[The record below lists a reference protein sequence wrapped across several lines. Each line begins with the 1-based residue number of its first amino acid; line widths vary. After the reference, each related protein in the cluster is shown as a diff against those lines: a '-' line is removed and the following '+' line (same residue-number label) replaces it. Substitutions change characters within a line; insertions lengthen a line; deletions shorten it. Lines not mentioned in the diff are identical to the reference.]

1 MDKRKDISAST
12 KLYLATP
19 FFNPDQVRRVEEA
32 TKALNANPTV
42 DVVHFPFDHQ
52 YKDTSFD
59 RDPEGIFGSFEWQV
73 ATYQN
78 DLSAMNTAD
87 AGVFLYD
94 VENVDDGTA
103 FELGFM
109 RAMHKPAIV
118 VLLSENGLEGKEL
131 NLMIARGGT
140 YFMTDINELA
150 TYDFNHFPT
159 NPLPDMDVI

>member
-1 MDKRKDISAST
+1 
-12 KLYLATP
+12 
-19 FFNPDQVRRVEEA
+19 
-32 TKALNANPTV
+32 
-42 DVVHFPFDHQ
+42 
-52 YKDTSFD
+52 
-59 RDPEGIFGSFEWQV
+59 
-73 ATYQN
+73 
-78 DLSAMNTAD
+78 MNTAD

-118 VLLSENGLEGKEL
+118 VLLSENGLENKEL
-131 NLMIARGGT
+131 NLMIARGAT

-150 TYDFNHFPT
+150 TYDFNPFPT

>member
-1 MDKRKDISAST
+1 LDKRKDAVANT

-19 FFNPDQVRRVEEA
+19 FFNPDQKRRVEEA
-32 TKALNANPTV
+32 TKALNSNPTV
-42 DVVHFPFDHQ
+42 GVVHFPFDFQ
-52 YKDTSFD
+52 YKDASFES
-59 RDPEGIFGSFEWQV
+59 DPKGVFGSFEWQI

-94 VENVDDGTA
+94 LENVDDGTA
-103 FELGFM
+103 FEVGFM

-118 VLLSENGLEGKEL
+118 VLLSENGFDDVEL
-131 NLMIARGGT
+131 NLMIAQGGT
-140 YFMTDINELA
+140 YFMTDIQELA

-159 NPLPDMDVI
+159 NPVPPIKVF